1 MWSLSLLVLEVFYSC
16 VGLRLFKKDP
26 VEMLKESDDI
36 ITDEFGADDAASL
49 DPNTHSVMKFLHV
62 MFSARSSGSV
72 FACEGDLL
80 IVGDIILRE
89 IQDRAVTDLGLRHFL
104 DFLEL
109 VALNSPFNVSQTPR
123 LVELLEYYSGDDSS
137 SQHIRDTAARILH
150 TTSTV

>member
-89 IQDRAVTDLGLRHFL
+89 IQDRAVTDLVCVKCVLCAYKYACMCVMVSFTSI
-104 DFLEL
+104 
-109 VALNSPFNVSQTPR
+109 VAS
-123 LVELLEYYSGDDSS
+123 
-137 SQHIRDTAARILH
+137 
-150 TTSTV
+150 